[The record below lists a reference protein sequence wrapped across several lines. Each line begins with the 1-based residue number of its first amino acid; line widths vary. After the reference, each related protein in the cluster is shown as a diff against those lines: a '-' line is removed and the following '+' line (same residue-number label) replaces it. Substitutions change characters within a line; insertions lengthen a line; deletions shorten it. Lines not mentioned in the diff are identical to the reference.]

1 MLFVVLMIVGMIF
14 VVRQLLLQRRI
25 SVRQAM
31 HRKVS
36 ATVNDRVYDRA
47 TGDGGMQHPSD
58 AAIVYGHGRGEDAR
72 PGGD

>member
-25 SVRQAM
+25 SVRQGM

-36 ATVNDRVYDRA
+36 ATVNDYAHDRA
-47 TGDGGMQHPSD
+47 MGDAGVNHPGD
-58 AAIVYGHGRGEDAR
+58 ATTVRGHGRGEDA
-72 PGGD
+72 